1 MKAPIGEARIIS
13 KSWTMIKHLFGVR
26 ANSSGLDTANTRWFL
41 ILSPTESHSRWF
53 RTSQPFTIYD
63 LPFTISSMNS
73 DPAIRVAMLP
83 RDTNSQGTIFGGVIL
98 SYIDM
103 AGAIEAHRHTG
114 MDRFVTVAMREVIF
128 HAPVFVGDLVSF
140 YAETLD
146 IGTTSITVRV
156 VVEAE
161 RYGGPSERV
170 RVTEA
175 AVIYVAVD
183 PQGKKTKI
191 SVTGG

>member
-1 MKAPIGEARIIS
+1 
-13 KSWTMIKHLFGVR
+13 
-26 ANSSGLDTANTRWFL
+26 
-41 ILSPTESHSRWF
+41 
-53 RTSQPFTIYD
+53 
-63 LPFTISSMNS
+63 MNS

-140 YAETLD
+140 YSETVKV
-146 IGTTSITVRV
+146 GTTSITTRV

-161 RYGGPSERV
+161 RYGSPGEKA

-175 AVIYVAVD
+175 EVVYVAVD
-183 PQGKKTKI
+183 AHGMKRKITTAKT
-191 SVTGG
+191 